1 MMTIYSIQYGCE
13 DSHAGETV
21 EFFRTKRDATT
32 AARRASQHGEVTIS
46 RHRWP
51 RFPKRELINA
61 LNGIEG
67 CIDYTGAVFKTHI
80 GTVEWDDDEDP
91 EVF

>member
-13 DSHAGETV
+13 DSPAGETV
-21 EFFRTKRDATT
+21 EFFRNKRDATT
-32 AARRASQHGEVTIS
+32 AAKQAAHFGEVRIA

-51 RFPKRELINA
+51 RFRKRELINA
-61 LNGIEG
+61 LNGIDG
-67 CIDYTGAVFKTHI
+67 WIDHTGAVFKTHI